1 VTDGRSIVTIGQPM
15 SVIAAVSN
23 GVAPPPTE
31 RKLADTGANL
41 AVAFTGGV
49 ILLALAI
56 MLMPIARRRLQ

>member
-1 VTDGRSIVTIGQPM
+1 
-15 SVIAAVSN
+15 
-23 GVAPPPTE
+23 
-31 RKLADTGANL
+31 LADTGANL